1 MEQPKYFRSAQ
12 WFNRID
18 HAGFEHRTH
27 LKARGHLD
35 DMFDGRPV
43 IGIANSASDL
53 VPCNAHLT
61 QIADA
66 VSRGVLEAG
75 GFPFVFPTM
84 SIWDSLIRPT
94 GMLFRNLMSMELE
107 ELLRSNPLDGV
118 VLLSGCDNTAPA
130 YLMGAASVNLPTI
143 LVHGGPMINGSFR
156 GHKIGSGTDIIRL
169 GNDYRVGKISKNDF
183 VESEVGMSRSIGH
196 CNTIGTAAT
205 MGGLA
210 EALGMSLPG
219 TSAIPA
225 VDSRRLTSSQLSG
238 RRIVQMVKEGLC
250 MSDIISPYAL
260 ENAIKVNA
268 AVGGSTNAILHLI
281 ALAGRL
287 ELPLTMRDVDR
298 LSRDV
303 PLLANLQ
310 PNGKYLMEDFY
321 LAGGMVALMNSMSDI
336 LNTDAFTV
344 NGSAVGQ
351 NIENAEIYNEDVI
364 RPISN
369 PVNNDGGLAVLFGNL
384 APNGAVIKPSAAS
397 KTLMRHRGRA
407 VVFENIEELEERIDS
422 PHLDVDENSVLVLK
436 DAGPRGY
443 PGMSEVGN
451 MRIPKKLLDKGI
463 TDIVRISDGRM
474 SGTAFGTVILHV
486 SPESL
491 IGGPLSLVKEG
502 DIIEVDVDKRS
513 IHLDVGDLELE
524 QRQKSRAN
532 REINQDRGYTKLF
545 KDHVLQAD
553 KGCDF
558 DFLVGR
564 SGSAVPPRKGF

>member
-1 MEQPKYFRSAQ
+1 
-12 WFNRID
+12 
-18 HAGFEHRTH
+18 
-27 LKARGHLD
+27 
-35 DMFDGRPV
+35 MFDGRPV

-75 GFPFVFPTM
+75 GFPLVFPTM
-84 SIWDSLIRPT
+84 SIGDSLIRPT

-298 LSRDV
+298 LSRGV

-344 NGSAVGQ
+344 SGSPVGQ

-422 PHLDVDENSVLVLK
+422 PLLDVDENSVLVLK

>member
-75 GFPFVFPTM
+75 GFPLVFPTM
-84 SIWDSLIRPT
+84 SIGDSLIRPT

-268 AVGGSTNAILHLI
+268 AIGGSTNAILHLI

-344 NGSAVGQ
+344 NGSSVGQ

>member
-1 MEQPKYFRSAQ
+1 MNQANQFRSSK

-27 LKARGHLD
+27 LKARGHLG

-61 QIADA
+61 QLADA
-66 VSRGVLEAG
+66 VSRGVLESG
-75 GFPFVFPTM
+75 GFPLVFPTM
-84 SIWDSLIRPT
+84 SIGDSLMRPT

-107 ELLRSNPLDGV
+107 ELLRANPLDGV

-156 GHKIGSGTDIIRL
+156 GKKIGSGTDIIRL
-169 GNDYRVGKISKNDF
+169 GNDYRIGKISQKDF

-238 RRIVQMVKEGLC
+238 RRIVEMVKEGLC
-250 MSDIISPYAL
+250 VSDIITLGAL

-287 ELPLTMRDVDR
+287 ELPLTVRDVDH
-298 LSRDV
+298 LSRGV

-310 PNGKYLMEDFY
+310 PNGEFLMEDFY
-321 LAGGMVALMNSMSDI
+321 LAGGMPALMNSMSAT
-336 LNTDAFTV
+336 LNTDALTV
-344 NGSAVGQ
+344 SGRSIGH
-351 NIENAEIYNEDVI
+351 NIQSAEIYNEKVI

-369 PVNNDGGLAVLFGNL
+369 PVKYDGGLAVLFGNL

-397 KTLMRHRGRA
+397 KNLMRHRGRS

-422 PHLDVDENSVLVLK
+422 PDLEVDEDSILVLK

-451 MRIPKKLLDKGI
+451 MRIPKKLLDRGI

-486 SPESL
+486 SPEAL
-491 IGGPLSLVKEG
+491 VGGPLSLVEEG
-502 DIIEVDVDKRS
+502 DIIEVDVEKRRL
-513 IHLDVGDLELE
+513 HLDVGELQLE
-524 QRQKSRAN
+524 QRRNSRVN
-532 REINQDRGYTKLF
+532 KDITQDRGYTKLF
-545 KDHVLQAD
+545 RDHVLQAD

-564 SGSAVPPRKGF
+564 SGSAVPARKGF

>member
-1 MEQPKYFRSAQ
+1 MEQSKTSRSAQ

-75 GFPFVFPTM
+75 GFPLVFPTM
-84 SIWDSLIRPT
+84 SIGDSLIRPT

-298 LSRDV
+298 LSRGV

-344 NGSAVGQ
+344 NGCSVGQ

>member
-75 GFPFVFPTM
+75 GFPLVFPTM
-84 SIWDSLIRPT
+84 SIGDSLIRPT

-344 NGSAVGQ
+344 SGSSVGQ

>member
-1 MEQPKYFRSAQ
+1 
-12 WFNRID
+12 
-18 HAGFEHRTH
+18 
-27 LKARGHLD
+27 
-35 DMFDGRPV
+35 MFDGRPV

-75 GFPFVFPTM
+75 GFPLVFPTM
-84 SIWDSLIRPT
+84 SIGDSLIRPT

-169 GNDYRVGKISKNDF
+169 GNDYRVGKISKDDF

-321 LAGGMVALMNSMSDI
+321 LAGGMAALMNCMSDI

-344 NGSAVGQ
+344 SGSSVGQ

-451 MRIPKKLLDKGI
+451 MRIPKKLLDKGV

-532 REINQDRGYTKLF
+532 REINQGRGYTKLF

>member
-27 LKARGHLD
+27 LKAQGHLD

-75 GFPFVFPTM
+75 GFPLVFPTM
-84 SIWDSLIRPT
+84 SIGDSLIRPT

-298 LSRDV
+298 LSRGV

-344 NGSAVGQ
+344 NGCSVGQ
-351 NIENAEIYNEDVI
+351 NIENGEIYNEDVI

>member
-1 MEQPKYFRSAQ
+1 MKQPKYFRSAQ

-27 LKARGHLD
+27 LKAQGHLD

-75 GFPFVFPTM
+75 GFPLVFPTM
-84 SIWDSLIRPT
+84 SIGDSLIRPT

-298 LSRDV
+298 LSRGV

-344 NGSAVGQ
+344 NGSSVGQ

-422 PHLDVDENSVLVLK
+422 PLLDVDENSVLVLK

>member
-1 MEQPKYFRSAQ
+1 MNQSNRLRSAK
-12 WFNRID
+12 WFSRID

-27 LKARGHLD
+27 LKARGHLS
-35 DMFDGRPV
+35 DMFEGRPV

-53 VPCNAHLT
+53 VPCNAHLG
-61 QIADA
+61 QLADA

-75 GFPFVFPTM
+75 GFPLVFPTM
-84 SIWDSLIRPT
+84 SIGDSLMRPT

-107 ELLRSNPLDGV
+107 ELLRSNPIDGA

-130 YLMGAASVNLPTI
+130 YLMGAASVDLPTI
-143 LVHGGPMINGSFR
+143 LVHGGSMINGSFK
-156 GHKIGSGTDIIRL
+156 GQTIGSGTDIIRL
-169 GNDYRVGKISKNDF
+169 GNDYRVGKITKDDF
-183 VESEVGMSRSIGH
+183 VQSEAGMSRSIGH

-225 VDSRRLTSSQLSG
+225 VDSRRLTTSQLAG
-238 RRIVQMVKEGLC
+238 RRIVEMVNEGLC
-250 MSDIISPYAL
+250 VSDIITLDAL

-287 ELPLTMRDVDR
+287 ELPLSMRDVDQ
-298 LSRDV
+298 LSKGV

-310 PNGKYLMEDFY
+310 PNGDYLMEDFY
-321 LAGGMVALMNSMSDI
+321 LAGGMPALMNTMRTT
-336 LNTDAFTV
+336 LNADARTV
-344 NGSAVGQ
+344 SGSSIGRNIQ
-351 NIENAEIYNEDVI
+351 NADIYNNDVI
-364 RPISN
+364 RPISD
-369 PVNNDGGLAVLFGNL
+369 PVKQDGGLAVLFGNL

-397 KTLMRHRGRA
+397 VALMQHRGRSI
-407 VVFENIEELEERIDS
+407 VFENIEELEQRIDS
-422 PHLDVDENSVLVLK
+422 PDLEVDEKSILVLK

-451 MRIPKKLLDKGI
+451 MRIPKKLLDRGI
-463 TDIVRISDGRM
+463 TDIIRISDGRM

-486 SPESL
+486 SPEAL

-502 DIIEVDVDKRS
+502 DIIEVDVDKRR
-513 IHLDVGDLELE
+513 IHLEVSDVELE
-524 QRQKSRAN
+524 KRQKSQPT
-532 REINQDRGYTKLF
+532 REVNQSRGYTKLF
-545 KDHVLQAD
+545 TDHVLQAD
-553 KGCDF
+553 RGCDF

-564 SGSAVPPRKGF
+564 SGSAVPARKGF

>member
-75 GFPFVFPTM
+75 GFPLVFPTM
-84 SIWDSLIRPT
+84 SIGDSLIRPT

-344 NGSAVGQ
+344 NGCSVGQ
-351 NIENAEIYNEDVI
+351 NIENGEIYNEDVI

>member
-1 MEQPKYFRSAQ
+1 MNQANQFRSSK
-12 WFNRID
+12 WFSRID

-27 LKARGHLD
+27 LKARGHLG

-53 VPCNAHLT
+53 VPCNAHLN
-61 QIADA
+61 QVADA
-66 VSRGVLEAG
+66 VSRGVLESG
-75 GFPFVFPTM
+75 GFPLVFPTM
-84 SIWDSLIRPT
+84 SIGDSLMRPT

-143 LVHGGPMINGSFR
+143 LVHGGPMINGSFK
-156 GHKIGSGTDIIRL
+156 GKKIGSGTDIIRL
-169 GNDYRVGKISKNDF
+169 GNDYRTGKLSQSDF

-225 VDSRRLTSSQLSG
+225 VDSRRLTTSQLSG
-238 RRIVQMVKEGLC
+238 RRIVEMVKEGLC
-250 MSDIISPYAL
+250 MSDVITPYAL

-268 AVGGSTNAILHLI
+268 AIGGSTNAILHLI

-287 ELPLTMRDVDR
+287 ELPLSMLDVDR
-298 LSRDV
+298 LSKGV

-310 PNGKYLMEDFY
+310 PNGEYLMEDFY
-321 LAGGMVALMNSMSDI
+321 LAGGMPALMNSMSEN
-336 LNTDAFTV
+336 LKTDAFTV
-344 NGSAVGQ
+344 TGNSVGQ
-351 NIENAEIYNEDVI
+351 NIQNAEIFNKDVI
-364 RPISN
+364 RSISD
-369 PVNNDGGLAVLFGNL
+369 PVKQDGGLAVLFGNL

-397 KTLMRHRGRA
+397 PALMQHRGRS
-407 VVFENIEELEERIDS
+407 VVFENIEELDERIDS
-422 PHLDVDENSVLVLK
+422 PDLDVDKDSILVLK

-463 TDIVRISDGRM
+463 TDIIRISDGRM

-502 DIIEVDVDKRS
+502 DIIEVDVEKRS
-513 IHLDVGDLELE
+513 IHLDVEELELE
-524 QRQKSRAN
+524 QRRKIREN
-532 REINQDRGYTKLF
+532 PEINQERGYTKLF

>member
-1 MEQPKYFRSAQ
+1 
-12 WFNRID
+12 
-18 HAGFEHRTH
+18 

-75 GFPFVFPTM
+75 GFPLVFPTM
-84 SIWDSLIRPT
+84 SIGDSLIRPT

-344 NGSAVGQ
+344 SGSPVGQ

>member
-75 GFPFVFPTM
+75 GFPLVFPTM
-84 SIWDSLIRPT
+84 SIGDSLIRPT

-268 AVGGSTNAILHLI
+268 AIGGSTNAILHLI

-336 LNTDAFTV
+336 LNTNAFTV
-344 NGSAVGQ
+344 SGSSVGQ

>member
-1 MEQPKYFRSAQ
+1 MEQPKIFRSAQ

-75 GFPFVFPTM
+75 GFPLVFPTM
-84 SIWDSLIRPT
+84 SIGDSLMRPT

-344 NGSAVGQ
+344 SGSPVGQ

>member
-1 MEQPKYFRSAQ
+1 MEQSKTSRSAQ

-75 GFPFVFPTM
+75 GFPLVFPTM
-84 SIWDSLIRPT
+84 SIGDSLIRPT

-298 LSRDV
+298 LSRGV

-344 NGSAVGQ
+344 NGCSVGQ

-422 PHLDVDENSVLVLK
+422 PHLDVNENSVLVLK

>member
-1 MEQPKYFRSAQ
+1 MS
-12 WFNRID
+12 N
-18 HAGFEHRTH
+18 H
-27 LKARGHLD
+27 LQFVASLD
-35 DMFDGRPV
+35 SCKQASQNVTLGGV
-43 IGIANSASDL
+43 GLANNFCA
-53 VPCNAHLT
+53 
-61 QIADA
+61 I
-66 VSRGVLEAG
+66 
-75 GFPFVFPTM
+75 
-84 SIWDSLIRPT
+84 
-94 GMLFRNLMSMELE
+94 
-107 ELLRSNPLDGV
+107 
-118 VLLSGCDNTAPA
+118 
-130 YLMGAASVNLPTI
+130 
-143 LVHGGPMINGSFR
+143 
-156 GHKIGSGTDIIRL
+156 
-169 GNDYRVGKISKNDF
+169 

-344 NGSAVGQ
+344 SGSSVGQ

-407 VVFENIEELEERIDS
+407 VVFENIE
-422 PHLDVDENSVLVLK
+422 
-436 DAGPRGY
+436 
-443 PGMSEVGN
+443 
-451 MRIPKKLLDKGI
+451 
-463 TDIVRISDGRM
+463 
-474 SGTAFGTVILHV
+474 
-486 SPESL
+486 
-491 IGGPLSLVKEG
+491 
-502 DIIEVDVDKRS
+502 
-513 IHLDVGDLELE
+513 
-524 QRQKSRAN
+524 
-532 REINQDRGYTKLF
+532 
-545 KDHVLQAD
+545 
-553 KGCDF
+553 
-558 DFLVGR
+558 
-564 SGSAVPPRKGF
+564 

>member
-1 MEQPKYFRSAQ
+1 MEQSKIFRSAQ

-75 GFPFVFPTM
+75 GFPLVFPTM
-84 SIWDSLIRPT
+84 SIGDSLIRPT

-344 NGSAVGQ
+344 SGSPVGQ

-397 KTLMRHRGRA
+397 KTLMHHRGRA